1 MKQFFVWVFLTIF
14 TVLPGSANAQN
25 SSWIQIEAQP
35 SLRDGQARARA
46 YAGVF
51 QNVNGFSIGSGWYA
65 IALGPFTA
73 AGAEAHRIQ
82 LRQENLIPR
91 DSFVVDGAAFRQ
103 QFWPVGA
110 DTRNQPPAVDPAETT
125 QPDTAQTPE
134 VTPETTVAETPVVPA
149 PPVDETPREA
159 RKSEALLT
167 RDERKL
173 LQIALQWEGFYNSAI
188 DGAFGRGT
196 RGAMAT
202 YQAAMGYDETG
213 VLTTKQRDVLI
224 KSYNAILAG
233 IGLEVIREEAAGIEI
248 SIPTALVE
256 FDKYEPPFVHFN
268 STTDAGVRVLL
279 ISQIGDKSSLF
290 GLYDIMQTLAIVPT
304 EGERNRRDNSFTLT
318 GQDEN
323 IHSYTYAALKGGM
336 VKGFTLIWPT
346 GDEKRR
352 GRVIETMKA
361 SFKPFGETALS
372 DTLGEAS
379 PDQRIDLL
387 AGLEVRKPTISRS
400 GFYVDAGGR
409 VLTTI
414 AAVQNCARIS
424 LDDTYDAEVSVVD
437 ETLGIALLTPIE
449 PLSPTNHANFR
460 TAIPRIS
467 SEIAVSGYSYEGVL
481 GASTMTF
488 GKLADIRG
496 LKGETELRRLAVSAH
511 DGDAGGPVFDMT
523 GSVLGMLLPK
533 TQSNGQQLPDAVSFA
548 ISAEAMGAALSENG
562 VTISA
567 SQAGGAL
574 TPIDLTTIGM
584 DMTVLVSCWN

>member
-1 MKQFFVWVFLTIF
+1 MKHFFVWVFFAIF
-14 TVLPGSANAQN
+14 AVQSGPAAAQQ

-73 AGAEAHRIQ
+73 NGAEARRVQ
-82 LRQENLIPR
+82 LRQENLIPS
-91 DSFVVDGAAFRQ
+91 DSFVADGTAFRQ

-110 DTRNQPPAVDPAETT
+110 NTRNQAPVADPAETT
-125 QPDTAQTPE
+125 QTPGTTPE
-134 VTPETTVAETPVVPA
+134 AIVVETPIAPP
-149 PPVDETPREA
+149 PPVDETKREA
-159 RKSEALLT
+159 RKSESLLD
-167 RDERKL
+167 RDARKL
-173 LQIALQWEGFYNSAI
+173 LQTALQWEGFYNSAI

-213 VLTTKQRDVLI
+213 ILTTKQRAELI
-224 KSYNAILAG
+224 KTYNAILAG
-233 IGLEVIREEAAGIEI
+233 IGMAMIRDEAAGIEME
-248 SIPTALVE
+248 IPTALVE
-256 FDKYEPPFVHFN
+256 FDKYEPPFVHFR
-268 STTDAGVRVLL
+268 SKTDNGVRVLL
-279 ISQIGDKSSLF
+279 ISQVGDKSSLL

-318 GQDEN
+318 GQDAN
-323 IHSYTYAALKGGM
+323 IQSYTYAALKGEM

-352 GRVIETMKA
+352 GRVIDEMKS
-361 SFKPFGETALS
+361 SFNPFGESALS
-372 DTLGEAS
+372 DTMGEAS

-387 AGLEVRKPTISRS
+387 AGLEIRKPTVSRS

-414 AAVQNCARIS
+414 EAVQNCTRIS
-424 LDDTYDAEVSVVD
+424 LDDSYDAEVSFSD
-437 ETLGIALLTPIE
+437 AALGIALLTPLE
-449 PLSPTNHANFR
+449 SLSPTTHANFR
-460 TAIPRIS
+460 TAIPRIN
-467 SEIAVSGYSYEGVL
+467 SEVAISGYSYEGVL

-496 LKGETELRRLAVSAH
+496 LKGETELRRLVVAAQ

-523 GSVLGMLLPK
+523 GSVLGMLLPRV
-533 TQSNGQQLPDAVSFA
+533 QSNGQRLPDAVSFA
-548 ISAEAMGAALSENG
+548 ISSEAMGAALSENG

-567 SQAGGAL
+567 SQPGGAL
-574 TPIDLTTIGM
+574 NPNDLTTIGA

>member
-1 MKQFFVWVFLTIF
+1 MKQFFVWVFFALF
-14 TVLPGSANAQN
+14 AVLSGPASAQQ

-73 AGAEAHRIQ
+73 NGAEARRVQ

-110 DTRNQPPAVDPAETT
+110 DTRNQPPAADPV
-125 QPDTAQTPE
+125 DTAQTPE
-134 VTPETTVAETPVVPA
+134 ATQDTTVAETPIVPA
-149 PPVDETPREA
+149 PPADETPREA
-159 RKSEALLT
+159 RKSESLLD
-167 RDERKL
+167 RDQRKM
-173 LQIALQWEGFYNSAI
+173 LQTALQWEGFYNSAI

-213 VLTTKQRDVLI
+213 ILTTKQRTELL

-233 IGLEVIREEAAGIEI
+233 IGLALIREEAAGIEI

-256 FDKYEPPFVHFN
+256 FEKYEPPFAHFRSKDDN
-268 STTDAGVRVLL
+268 GVRVLL
-279 ISQIGDKSSLF
+279 ISQMGDKSSLF

-318 GQDEN
+318 GQDSN
-323 IHSYTYAALKGGM
+323 IQSYTYAALKDGM

-352 GRVIETMKA
+352 GRVIEAMKA

-372 DTLGEAS
+372 DTMGAPS
-379 PDQRIDLL
+379 PDQHIDLL
-387 AGLEVRKPTISRS
+387 AGLEIRKPTISRS

-414 AAVQNCARIS
+414 EAVQNCTRIS
-424 LDDTYDAEVSVVD
+424 LDDSYDAEVSFAD
-437 ETLGIALLTPIE
+437 EALGIALLTPLT
-449 PLSPTNHANFR
+449 PLSPLSHANFR
-460 TAIPRIS
+460 TAIPRIN

-496 LKGETELRRLAVSAH
+496 LKGETELRRLAVSLQN
-511 DGDAGGPVFDMT
+511 GDAGGPVFDMT

-533 TQSNGQQLPDAVSFA
+533 NQADGQRLPDDVSFA
-548 ISAEAMGAALSENG
+548 ISAEAMGATLSENG

-567 SQAGGAL
+567 SQPGGAL
-574 TPIDLTTIGM
+574 HPVDLTTIGA

>member
-1 MKQFFVWVFLTIF
+1 MKQFFVWVFLAF
-14 TVLPGSANAQN
+14 FAVLSGPADAQQA
-25 SSWIQIEAQP
+25 SWIQIEAQP
-35 SLRDGQARARA
+35 SLRQGQARARA

-51 QNVNGFSIGSGWYA
+51 ENVNGFSIGSGWYA
-65 IALGPFTA
+65 IALGPFTTDA
-73 AGAEAHRIQ
+73 AEAHRVQ

-110 DTRNQPPAVDPAETT
+110 DTRSQTPTPAPVETT
-125 QPDTAQTPE
+125 QTPDTTPE
-134 VTPETTVAETPVVPA
+134 VAVVETPVAPP

-159 RKSEALLT
+159 RKSEALLD

-173 LQIALQWEGFYNSAI
+173 LQTALQWEGFYNSAI

-196 RGAMAT
+196 RGAMAA
-202 YQAAMGYDETG
+202 YQAALGYDETG
-213 VLTTKQRDVLI
+213 VLTTKQRAELL

-233 IGLEVIREEAAGIEI
+233 IGMAPLIEQAAGIEI
-248 SIPTALVE
+248 NIPTALVE
-256 FDKYEPPFVHFN
+256 FEKYEPPFVHFRSKEDN
-268 STTDAGVRVLL
+268 GVRVLL
-279 ISQIGDKSSLF
+279 ISQVGDKSSLF

-318 GQDEN
+318 GQDAD
-323 IHSYTYAALKGGM
+323 IQSYTYAALKGGM

-352 GRVIETMKA
+352 TRVIEEMKA

-387 AGLEVRKPTISRS
+387 AGLEIRKPTISRS

-414 AAVQNCARIS
+414 EAVQNCSRIS
-424 LDDTYDAEVSVVD
+424 LDDSYDAEVTFMD
-437 ETLGIALLTPIE
+437 ADLGIALLTPLE

-460 TAIPRIS
+460 TAIPRIN
-467 SEIAVSGYSYEGVL
+467 SEVAVSGYAYEGVL

-488 GKLADIRG
+488 GKLGDIRG
-496 LKGETELRRLAVSAH
+496 LKGEVELRRLVVAAQ

-533 TQSNGQQLPDAVSFA
+533 TQANGQRLPDEVSFA
-548 ISAEAMGAALSENG
+548 ISSEAMGAALSENG

-567 SQAGGAL
+567 SQPGGAL
-574 TPIDLTTIGM
+574 TPNDLTTIGT

>member
-1 MKQFFVWVFLTIF
+1 MKQFFIWVFFALFAALSGPAT
-14 TVLPGSANAQN
+14 AQQ

-35 SLRDGQARARA
+35 SLRQGQARARA
-46 YAGVF
+46 YAGAF

-65 IALGPFTA
+65 IALGPFTVN
-73 AGAEAHRIQ
+73 GAEATRIQ
-82 LRQENLIPR
+82 LRQENLIPS

-103 QFWPVGA
+103 QFWPVGV
-110 DTRNQPPAVDPAETT
+110 DTRHQPPAATPVE
-125 QPDTAQTPE
+125 TAQTPDT
-134 VTPETTVAETPVVPA
+134 TPEAIVVETPVA
-149 PPVDETPREA
+149 PPPPADETKREA
-159 RKSEALLT
+159 RKSESLLD
-167 RDERKL
+167 RDARKL
-173 LQIALQWEGFYNSAI
+173 LQTALQWEGFYNSAI

-213 VLTTKQRDVLI
+213 ILTTKQRTELI

-233 IGLEVIREEAAGIEI
+233 IGLAPIREEAAGIEI
-248 SIPTALVE
+248 NIPTALVE
-256 FDKYEPPFVHFN
+256 FNKYEPPFVHFRSKADN
-268 STTDAGVRVLL
+268 GVRVLL

-304 EGERNRRDNSFTLT
+304 EGMRNRSDNSFTLT

-323 IHSYTYAALKGGM
+323 IQSYTYAALKDGM

-372 DTLGEAS
+372 DTMGEAS

-387 AGLEVRKPTISRS
+387 AGLEIRKPTISRS

-414 AAVQNCARIS
+414 EAVQNCARIS
-424 LDDTYDAEVSVVD
+424 LDETYDAEVSFMD
-437 ETLGIALLTPIE
+437 EALGIALLTPIE
-449 PLSPTNHANFR
+449 GLSPLNHANFR
-460 TAIPRIS
+460 TAIPRIN

-496 LKGETELRRLAVSAH
+496 LKGESELRRLVVSAQN
-511 DGDAGGPVFDMT
+511 GDAGGPVFDMT

-533 TQSNGQQLPDAVSFA
+533 TQSNGQRLPDTVSFA
-548 ISAEAMGAALSENG
+548 ISAEAMGAVLSENG

-567 SQAGGAL
+567 SQPGGAL
-574 TPIDLTTIGM
+574 AHNDLSRIAT

>member
-1 MKQFFVWVFLTIF
+1 MKQIFVWVFF
-14 TVLPGSANAQN
+14 TCFAVLSGPVDAQQ

-35 SLRDGQARARA
+35 SLRQGQARARA

-73 AGAEAHRIQ
+73 NGAEAHRIQ
-82 LRQENLIPR
+82 LRVENLIPR

-110 DTRNQPPAVDPAETT
+110 DTRSQTPVADPVDTT
-125 QPDTAQTPE
+125 QTDTTDTTPE
-134 VTPETTVAETPVVPA
+134 VAVVETPTPA
-149 PPVDETPREA
+149 APVDETPREA
-159 RKSEALLT
+159 RKSETLLD
-167 RDERKL
+167 RDARKL
-173 LQIALQWEGFYNSAI
+173 LQVALQWEGFYNSAI

-196 RGAMAT
+196 RGAMAA

-213 VLTTKQRDVLI
+213 VLTTKQRAGLI

-233 IGLEVIREEAAGIEI
+233 IGMEMIVEDAAGIEI
-248 SIPTALVE
+248 KIPTALVE
-256 FDKYEPPFVHFN
+256 FDKYEPPFVHFR
-268 STTDAGVRVLL
+268 SKSDDGVRVLL

-318 GQDEN
+318 GQDAN
-323 IHSYTYAALKGGM
+323 IQSYTYAALKGGM

-352 GRVIETMKA
+352 GRVIDEMKA
-361 SFKPFGETALS
+361 SFNPIGETALS
-372 DTLGEAS
+372 DALGEAS

-387 AGLEVRKPTISRS
+387 AGLEIRTPTVSRS

-414 AAVQNCARIS
+414 EAVQNCSRIS
-424 LDDTYDAEVSVVD
+424 LDDSYDAEVSFTD
-437 ETLGIALLTPIE
+437 PKLGIALLTPLE
-449 PLSPTNHANFR
+449 PLSPTSHANFR
-460 TAIPRIS
+460 TAVPRIN
-467 SEIAVSGYSYEGVL
+467 SEIAISGYAYEGVL
-481 GASTMTF
+481 GAATMTF
-488 GKLADIRG
+488 GKLGDIRG
-496 LKGETELRRLAVSAH
+496 LKGETELRRLAVSAQN
-511 DGDAGGPVFDMT
+511 GDAGGPVFDMT

-533 TQSNGQQLPDAVSFA
+533 TQSNGQQLPEGVSFA
-548 ISAEAMGAALSENG
+548 ISSQAMGAALSENG

-567 SQAGGAL
+567 SQADGAM
-574 TPIDLTTIGM
+574 TPIDLTTVGT
-584 DMTVLVSCWN
+584 DMTVLVSCW

>member
-1 MKQFFVWVFLTIF
+1 MKQFFVWVFFATFAALSGPAT
-14 TVLPGSANAQN
+14 AQQ

-35 SLRDGQARARA
+35 SLREGQARARA

-65 IALGPFTA
+65 IALGPFTIE
-73 AGAEAHRIQ
+73 GAEAHRVQ

-91 DSFVVDGAAFRQ
+91 DSFVADGTAFRQ

-110 DTRNQPPAVDPAETT
+110 DTRNQAPAADPVA
-125 QPDTAQTPE
+125 DTAVEPE
-134 VTPETTVAETPVVPA
+134 QPVVAAPVIPA
-149 PPVDETPREA
+149 PPLDETPREA
-159 RKSEALLT
+159 RKSEALLD
-167 RDERKL
+167 RDARKL
-173 LQIALQWEGFYNSAI
+173 LQTALQWEGFYDSAI

-196 RGAMAT
+196 RGAMAN
-202 YQAAMGYDETG
+202 YQTAMGYDETG
-213 VLTTKQRDVLI
+213 ILTTKQRRELL

-233 IGLEVIREEAAGIEI
+233 IGMAPIVEQEAGIEI
-248 SIPTALVE
+248 NIPTALVAFE
-256 FDKYEPPFVHFN
+256 KYEPPFVHFN
-268 STTDAGVRVLL
+268 SKDDSGVRVLL
-279 ISQIGDKSSLF
+279 ISQIGDKSTLF

-318 GQDEN
+318 GQDAN
-323 IHSYTYAALKGGM
+323 IQSYTYAALKGGM

-352 GRVIETMKA
+352 VRVIEEVKA

-387 AGLEVRKPTISRS
+387 AGLEIRKPTVSRS

-414 AAVQNCARIS
+414 EAVQNCERIS
-424 LDDTYDAEVSVVD
+424 LDDSYDAEVTFMD
-437 ETLGIALLTPIE
+437 AKLGVALLTPLA
-449 PLSPTNHANFR
+449 PLSPASHANFR
-460 TAIPRIS
+460 TAIPRIN
-467 SEIAVSGYSYEGVL
+467 SEVAVSGYSYEGVL

-488 GKLADIRG
+488 GKLGDIRG
-496 LKGETELRRLAVSAH
+496 LKGEVELRRLVVAAQ
-511 DGDAGGPVFDMT
+511 DGDAGGPVLDMT

-533 TQSNGQQLPDAVSFA
+533 TTTNGQRLPDDVSFA
-548 ISAEAMGAALSENG
+548 ISSEAMGAALSENG

-567 SQAGGAL
+567 SQSGGAM
-574 TPIDLTTIGM
+574 TPNDLTSLGT